1 MSSFSVTPEELAA
14 CANQLQSGAQQIQ
27 DINNQLEARVQQVA
41 GVWTG
46 QAHARFQDVY
56 TQWKTAQTNLQ
67 QSLAQL
73 AQMTQQASVTY
84 ADTEQ
89 QIAGSF
95 NR

>member
-1 MSSFSVTPEELAA
+1 MSHFSVTPEELAS
-14 CANQLQSGAQQIQ
+14 CASQLQSGAQQIQ

-41 GVWTG
+41 SVWTG

-56 TQWKTAQTNLQ
+56 AQWKTSQQNLQ

-73 AQMTQQASVTY
+73 AQMTQNASATY

-89 QIAGSF
+89 QIASQF
-95 NR
+95 NQ